1 LGNGVSSPGTE
12 FGAAAYQSLMCEVD
26 ARGVGWLRLRRPPAN
41 ALDLATIEELTLA
54 VRAARFDPR
63 VKLVALAS
71 ATPRYFSAGL
81 DLAEV
86 ETFDANHLGLIDHLF
101 KDLLVR
107 SMRTARKL
115 FVAVIEGHCL
125 GGGLE
130 LALAADLRLG
140 VDGPWQMG
148 LPELKLGGLPGGGGI
163 QMLARLIGPSR
174 ALKLVLSGDSMTP
187 GAALDLGVIDVLL
200 SGDGATQGI
209 DEYLGRLAAGP
220 LEAQVAAKLAVREG
234 LELPFDDALL
244 LEREL
249 YRGLYGSSDLAE
261 GVRSFREKRAP
272 RFGSQDSTIA

>member
-1 LGNGVSSPGTE
+1 VGDSVSGAGLQ
-12 FGAAAYQSLMCEVD
+12 FGADAYQSLSCEID
-26 ARGVGWLRLRRPPAN
+26 SQGVGWLRLRRLPAN

-71 ATPRYFSAGL
+71 AAPRFFSSGL
-81 DLAEV
+81 DIAEL
-86 ETFDANHLGLIDHLF
+86 ETFDANRLGLLDHLF

-130 LALAADLRLG
+130 LALAADLRVA
-140 VDGPWQMG
+140 VDGAWQVG
-148 LPELKLGGLPGGGGI
+148 LPEMKLGGIPGGGGI
-163 QMLARLIGPSR
+163 QMLARLVGPSR
-174 ALKLVLSGDSMTP
+174 ALKLVLSGETMSP
-187 GAALDLGVIDVLL
+187 RQALDLGLLDVLVPGE
-200 SGDGATQGI
+200 SGEQEVEAF
-209 DEYLGRLAAGP
+209 LARLAAGP

-234 LELPFDDALL
+234 LELPPDDAML

-249 YRGLYGSSDLAE
+249 YRGLYGSADLAE
-261 GVRSFREKRAP
+261 GVRSFREKRP
-272 RFGSQDSTIA
+272 PHFSS